1 MLLPRLDA
9 PPERFRSL
17 AERDDVLFHGSNLG
31 GLETLEPVRLSRDAT
46 AFGDQQA
53 VYATSDP
60 VWAIYFAI
68 LRRGKLSTRNASL
81 GRAGGSLFPRRYVF
95 SLRRYDGEERFCPG
109 FLYVVP
115 RATFTCQPPLLGRID
130 TAQWVSH
137 ESVPVLERFDVTS
150 ADFPFADLVVTHRE
164 REPLL
169 MTLLRQVSKSPAIRR
184 RASQMPNSASTT
196 R

>member
-1 MLLPRLDA
+1 M
-9 PPERFRSL
+9 

-137 ESVPVLERFDVTS
+137 ESVPVLERFDVAS